1 MCSLLAIP
9 PSVRRLV
16 SSARVGHF
24 ASSNAAGPGLVPVC
38 FVLAGDTV
46 YHALDAKPKSI
57 DPRRL
62 ARVRNISVTP
72 EATFLVDH
80 YDEDWRRLWY
90 VLFRGSA
97 RVLEEG
103 EEQQR
108 AIRALRRKYR
118 QYRRELPL
126 PPAATVIALDVR
138 RFSYWRS
145 SSATR
150 SRGAGPAARPS

>member
-1 MCSLLAIP
+1 MPAIP

-38 FVLAGDTV
+38 FVIAGDTV

-57 DPRRL
+57 DPHRL
-62 ARVRNISVTP
+62 ARVRNISRTP
-72 EATFLVDH
+72 QASFLVDH

-97 RVLEEG
+97 RVLQDG
-103 EEQQR
+103 DEQER
-108 AIRALRRKYR
+108 AIRALRRKYP

-126 PPAATVIALDVR
+126 QPEATVIALDVR

-145 SSATR
+145 SSPR
-150 SRGAGPAARPS
+150 GSRRAEPAAPRS